1 MQDSYWIKDVRIET
15 GFVQEEGHYLGTTTE
30 SVHVKVVK
38 GIIEDVVPKQTT
50 LNKTEVQFEG
60 KGLLLLPSLVEK
72 HCHLDKTLLGEKW
85 SPVKKVN
92 TIFERFEMEKT
103 ILPHLKTTTKE
114 RAERLLQTYIQHGV
128 THIRTHV
135 DIYPEVG
142 LTNLDEVMKAIQTFK
157 DKVEVE
163 IVAFPQ
169 HGLLNEATIQLLRKA
184 LTYEQVRYV
193 GGVDPATVDGDIEKS
208 LQTMVQ
214 LVKEFQ
220 VGIDLHL
227 HDADYLGTFTMKRL
241 AQLVIEAELEQ
252 DVFISHAFGL
262 ADLPLNQLQETTD
275 WLAKA
280 GITVITSVPI
290 SRPFPPVT
298 FLEEQ
303 GVSVSVGCDNI
314 FDLWSPFGNGDLI
327 ERVSRLAEASRWS
340 DEWELA
346 QSLNYI
352 TNRKAS
358 ITKDGRTHW
367 LKKGEAANFILV
379 QADSSAEVVA
389 RRIKPEM
396 TIYKG
401 KLSASKYTNG
411 ICWKSYYKKARSED
425 RC

>member
-1 MQDSYWIKDVRIET
+1 MTDSYWLKNVRIET
-15 GFVQEEGHYLGTTTE
+15 GFHQEEGQYVGTKTD
-30 SVHVKVVK
+30 SIHVKIVDGLV
-38 GIIEDVVPKQTT
+38 E
-50 LNKTEVQFEG
+50 EVLPTSDHLDEAETQMEG

-85 SPVKKVN
+85 RPVKKV
-92 TIFERFEMEKT
+92 TSIFERFEMEKS
-103 ILPHLKTTTKE
+103 ILPQLDTTTQE
-114 RAERLLQTYIQHGV
+114 RAERLLEMYAQDGV
-128 THIRTHV
+128 THVRSHV

-142 LTNLDEVMKAIQTFK
+142 LSNLEEVIKATQTFEHK
-157 DKVEVE
+157 LDVE

-169 HGLLNEATIQLLRKA
+169 HGLLKDETIELLRKA
-184 LTYEQVRYV
+184 LAYNQVRYI
-193 GGVDPATVDGDIEKS
+193 GGVDPASVDGDIEKS

-214 LVKEFQ
+214 LAKEFQ

-241 AQLVIEAELEQ
+241 AQLVIEADLKQ

-262 ADLPLNQLQETTD
+262 ADIPLNQLKETTN

-280 GITVITSVPI
+280 GITIITSVPI
-290 SRPFPPVT
+290 SRPFPPVA

-303 GVSVSVGCDNI
+303 GVKVSVGCDNI

-352 TNRKAS
+352 TRRKAS
-358 ITKDGRTHW
+358 ITKAGRQEW
-367 LKKGEAANFILV
+367 LIKGEEASFILV
-379 QADSSAEVVA
+379 HAESSAEVVA
-389 RRIKPEM
+389 RRIKPEK
-396 TIYKG
+396 TVFKG
-401 KLSASKYTNG
+401 
-411 ICWKSYYKKARSED
+411 RMV
-425 RC
+425 